1 MSNTERKISPSLLM
15 AWCKSQQAAWQYLY
29 GPKQET
35 AAMNLGSAVHCAIL
49 EPEEL
54 HKRYTLK
61 DWDGRTKEGRERA
74 KEVEATGL
82 LALSEAEWEKV
93 QGIYKNAMQNEVI
106 KEIVSGDGCHREVKL
121 ETDRFKGIID
131 LYTDSGYLI
140 DLKTTSDANPYGFS
154 RSYLRMYYHVQM
166 AIYRRLLAAT
176 GVEVKR
182 CYVIVAETASPY
194 NVDMYRVPDEWVAK
208 GDEIVDAE
216 VPLLHYAIRENN
228 WMTGYNDTIKSLGDY
243 VSLPN

>member
-1 MSNTERKISPSLLM
+1 
-15 AWCKSQQAAWQYLY
+15 
-29 GPKQET
+29 
-35 AAMNLGSAVHCAIL
+35 
-49 EPEEL
+49 
-54 HKRYTLK
+54 
-61 DWDGRTKEGRERA
+61 
-74 KEVEATGL
+74 
-82 LALSEAEWEKV
+82 
-93 QGIYKNAMQNEVI
+93 
-106 KEIVSGDGCHREVKL
+106 
-121 ETDRFKGIID
+121 
-131 LYTDSGYLI
+131 
-140 DLKTTSDANPYGFS
+140 
-154 RSYLRMYYHVQM
+154 MYYHVQM

-176 GVEVKR
+176 GIEVKR